1 MINLVF
7 LYYDN
12 PHMLRVQIDCWN
24 SYADALKSP
33 PRVLLIDDGS
43 PKTRAADIVRKIK
56 CRVPIQVFRIQE
68 DIPWNF
74 AGARNLGC
82 HHARGW
88 IYVSDIDTLL
98 YAEDA
103 KKLFEGP
110 PLQREAFYMPKRV
123 WLPSEVEARPGIVNL
138 LFHKSKYREIGG
150 YDEDYAGHYGREET
164 DYHNRLKRAAH
175 KIYREDVIIRVVS
188 PKLVRD
194 AHTHGRVRD
203 KTRNIALYEQK
214 EAAGYPRP
222 ANPLRFAWERVI

>member
-12 PHMLRVQIDCWN
+12 PQMLRLQLDCWN
-24 SYADALKSP
+24 AYPAAMKTLP
-33 PRVLLIDDGS
+33 HILLIDDGS
-43 PKTRAADIVRKIK
+43 PHTRAADIVRQTK

-98 YAEDA
+98 CPEDA
-103 KKLFEGP
+103 HQLFAGA
-110 PLQREAFYMPKRV
+110 PLQREAFYLPKRI
-123 WLPSEVEARPGIVNL
+123 WLGSQAEARPGIVNL
-138 LFHKSKYREIGG
+138 LFHKSKYLEIGG

-164 DYHNRLKRAAH
+164 DYYNRLRRVAR
-175 KIYREDVIIRVVS
+175 KIPRNDVIIRVVS
-188 PKLVRD
+188 PNFIPD
-194 AHTHGRVRD
+194 AHTHGRLRD
-203 KTRNIALYEQK
+203 KTRNSALYEQK
-214 EAAGYPRP
+214 QAAGFPNP
-222 ANPLRFAWERVI
+222 VNPLRFTWERVL